1 MVHARSLSFGSMSS
15 TRSVRTELEEQSS
28 KEYPTNIMDEGTR
41 IRLTKYSQ
49 KAG

>member
-1 MVHARSLSFGSMSS
+1 LGGAERRAL
-15 TRSVRTELEEQSS
+15 TRDFRGILDG
-28 KEYPTNIMDEGTR
+28 MDEKTR

>member
-1 MVHARSLSFGSMSS
+1 MAAGCAVMGALAFDLSSLE
-15 TRSVRTELEEQSS
+15 V
-28 KEYPTNIMDEGTR
+28 DEKTR

>member
-1 MVHARSLSFGSMSS
+1 LGGYTHA
-15 TRSVRTELEEQSS
+15 
-28 KEYPTNIMDEGTR
+28 MDEKTR

>member
-1 MVHARSLSFGSMSS
+1 LWRPVPVGIGGYTWH
-15 TRSVRTELEEQSS
+15 
-28 KEYPTNIMDEGTR
+28 MDEKTR